1 MLHMRAAS
9 YPTEKIGTAER
20 RSPPHQEKTAQ
31 QRADMR
37 YPVKARVDFWWRS
50 DDQNCAG
57 SGTSRDVSEK
67 GAFVL
72 APACPPIGADVG
84 LTFFLPKLSK
94 TIAAVRMEVEGKVIR
109 VQGECAEQKH
119 AGFAVLTTAAILRN
133 NGKTNGKT
141 NGKNGKSGGRR
152 SAKTEAEQDH
162 A

>member
-1 MLHMRAAS
+1 
-9 YPTEKIGTAER
+9 
-20 RSPPHQEKTAQ
+20 
-31 QRADMR
+31 MR
-37 YPVKARVDFWWRS
+37 YPVKARVDFWWRA

-72 APACPPIGADVG
+72 APACPPVGADVG

-109 VQGECAEQKH
+109 VEDESIAHKR
-119 AGFAVLTTAAILRN
+119 AGFAVLTTAAILRHSS
-133 NGKTNGKT
+133 KS
-141 NGKNGKSGGRR
+141 NGKNGKSAGRK
-152 SAKTEAEQDH
+152 SAKAEAEPNR